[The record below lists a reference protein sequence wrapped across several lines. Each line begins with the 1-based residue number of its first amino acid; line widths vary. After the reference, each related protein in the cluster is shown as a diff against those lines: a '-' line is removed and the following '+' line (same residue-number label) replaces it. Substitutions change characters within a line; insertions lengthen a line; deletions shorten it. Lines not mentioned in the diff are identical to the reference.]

1 MKYQVKVDG
10 KVFEVEVEK
19 VGGGYQSLTPASLT
33 AAPVAAPVAPQ
44 AAPVQ
49 AAAPAPAA
57 PAPAPAAA
65 PAAAP
70 TAGGA
75 GDVISPMPGTVLR
88 LNVNSGDTV
97 ASGDVILILEAM
109 KMENEIVA
117 PCAGTVTLKVTAGE
131 TVDTDA
137 LLAVVE

>member
-19 VGGGYQSLTPASLT
+19 VGGGYASLTPGSLT
-33 AAPVAAPVAPQ
+33 AAPAAPVAPAPQ
-44 AAPVQ
+44 VAAP
-49 AAAPAPAA
+49 APAPAAPAA
-57 PAPAPAAA
+57 PAPAPA
-65 PAAAP
+65 PAAA
-70 TAGGA
+70 AGGA
-75 GDVISPMPGTVLR
+75 GDVVAPMPGTVLKV
-88 LNVNSGDTV
+88 NVNNGDTV

-117 PCAGTVTLKVTAGE
+117 PCAGTVTLNVKAGE

-137 LLAVVE
+137 VLASVQ

>member
-44 AAPVQ
+44 AAPAPAAPVQ
-49 AAAPAPAA
+49 AAAPAPA
-57 PAPAPAAA
+57 PAAS
-65 PAAAP
+65 
-70 TAGGA
+70 GGA

-88 LNVNSGDTV
+88 LNVNNGDTV

-117 PCAGTVTLKVTAGE
+117 PCAGKVTLKVTAGE

>member
-44 AAPVQ
+44 AAPAPAAPVQ
-49 AAAPAPAA
+49 APAPAPAA
-57 PAPAPAAA
+57 PAPAPA
-65 PAAAP
+65 PAAS
-70 TAGGA
+70 GGA

-88 LNVNSGDTV
+88 LNVNNGDTV

-117 PCAGTVTLKVTAGE
+117 PCAGKVTLKVTAGE

>member
-19 VGGGYQSLTPASLT
+19 VGGGYGSLTPGSLT
-33 AAPVAAPVAPQ
+33 AAPAAAPVAPVAAPVQ
-44 AAPVQ
+44 
-49 AAAPAPAA
+49 AAPAPQQA
-57 PAPAPAAA
+57 APAPAAA
-65 PAAAP
+65 PAA
-70 TAGGA
+70 GGA
-75 GDVISPMPGTVLR
+75 GDVVSPMPGTVLKV
-88 LNVNSGDTV
+88 NVNNGDTV